1 MLQKPE
7 TDIQAR
13 GFLSIYYTSHTKGD
27 DIPRLRSIA
36 LPEGSEKSTDVGG
49 YILNDWEGFPG
60 GGGWRHLR
68 VAKA

>member
-7 TDIQAR
+7 TGIQAR

-27 DIPRLRSIA
+27 DIPHLRSIA

-49 YILNDWEGFPG
+49 YILND
-60 GGGWRHLR
+60 
-68 VAKA
+68 

>member
-7 TDIQAR
+7 TGIQAR

-27 DIPRLRSIA
+27 DIPLPRLRSIA

-49 YILNDWEGFPG
+49 YILND
-60 GGGWRHLR
+60 
-68 VAKA
+68 